1 MAAWMVIL
9 VLSGCGCDTF
19 AKADSLDTPNVSM
32 APDESGDPVVVM
44 LRDSADP
51 DCPSPG
57 AGEPDTEMLS
67 APTDPPTD
75 PISDP
80 VLPSDL
86 PIPGPSSPQIVLEQA
101 EDIEDDL
108 DGMLERLRAV
118 QAQQQGERNE
128 VRRDDGPV
136 LSPPG

>member
-1 MAAWMVIL
+1 MAAWMMFL
-9 VLSGCGCDTF
+9 VLSGCGCDKL
-19 AKADSLDTPNVSM
+19 AKADSLDTPDVSM
-32 APDESGDPVVVM
+32 VSDESGAPVVVM

-57 AGEPDTEMLS
+57 AGEPDTELLS
-67 APTDPPTD
+67 APIDPPTD

-80 VLPSDL
+80 VSPSDP
-86 PIPGPSSPQIVLEQA
+86 PIPISSSPQIVLEQA

-128 VRRDDGPV
+128 ARHDEGLS